1 MVGVPL
7 AVAAGETLPHCAELQ
22 ETVQVTPLPDE
33 SWPTVA
39 VTDVDPVAISEVELA
54 ETKTAIGGG
63 TTMGGELPPQL
74 TMIVTEDKPRSELAN
89 HAVRFI
95 CASASAILAMAVTA
109 RPPLGR

>member
-1 MVGVPL
+1 
-7 AVAAGETLPHCAELQ
+7 
-22 ETVQVTPLPDE
+22 VTPLPDE

-54 ETKTAIGGG
+54 ETETVIGR
-63 TTMGGELPPQL
+63 TTIVGELPPQL
-74 TMIVTEDKPRSELAN
+74 TMIVTEDKPRSEMAN

>member
-7 AVAAGETLPHCAELQ
+7 AVAAGETLPHCAALQ
-22 ETVQVTPLPDE
+22 
-33 SWPTVA
+33 
-39 VTDVDPVAISEVELA
+39 LA
-54 ETKTAIGGG
+54 ETETVIGR
-63 TTMGGELPPQL
+63 TTIVGELPPQL
-74 TMIVTEDKPRSELAN
+74 TMIVTEDKPRSEMAN